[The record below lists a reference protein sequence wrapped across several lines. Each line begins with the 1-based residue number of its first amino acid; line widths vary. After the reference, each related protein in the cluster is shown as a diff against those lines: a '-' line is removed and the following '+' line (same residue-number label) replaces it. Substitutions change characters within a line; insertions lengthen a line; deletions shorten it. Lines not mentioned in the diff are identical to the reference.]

1 MVNLAKVA
9 TKKAPQKEK
18 TPPPPRVKEGSM
30 EEDINKA
37 PLAKAI
43 AKNSEAVNNKTSEGK
58 QPSVA
63 DDSVESYEDSEKEG
77 ASSEND
83 DDCGDDGLEDEK
95 APVTPAKRK
104 ADTKKDKETP
114 PAKKEKSDEGFILFM
129 GNVNS
134 GEDSGEI
141 ESAIAHFFSNEGL
154 EIKDVRLAASRKFGY
169 VDFASEEDLQKALE
183 LNGKKLMGQPVKLDR
198 ARMKENS
205 KPASDLTNKLLVNNL
220 PFSATEDT
228 LRHMFTKAV
237 SFRMPQKNGKS
248 LGYGYV
254 EFESVKDAS
263 NAMKTCKNIEID
275 GRNVRVEY
283 SYTGQER
290 EGRGKGGVG
299 CSSNRVFINNMSFI
313 VTEDSVRQVF
323 EKAVAIRI
331 PLDKGQAQKYALLE
345 FNSVKEATQTRTTC
359 HKMRIESQS
368 IKLESGNETRSSGKE
383 RGSSEPTKTLGV
395 KGLSENTTGQTL
407 KDVFEGSVS
416 ARIITDRDTGSSKGF
431 GFVEF
436 NSEEDCKAAREAME
450 DCEIHGKTV
459 TLYYANAKQVASRG
473 EGKGGS
479 VGSAG
484 GRGGG
489 SRGARGLGRRG
500 GRSAPWN

>member
-1 MVNLAKVA
+1 KVA
-9 TKKAPQKEK
+9 TKKAPQIKK
-18 TPPPPRVKEGSM
+18 TPPPPGVKEGSI
-30 EEDINKA
+30 EEDTNEA
-37 PLAKAI
+37 PLAKTI
-43 AKNSEAVNNKTSEGK
+43 AKNSEAVNNETAEAK
-58 QPSVA
+58 QPSEA
-63 DDSVESYEDSEKEG
+63 DDDVESYEDSEKED
-77 ASSEND
+77 ASSENED
-83 DDCGDDGLEDEK
+83 DLEDEK
-95 APVTPAKRK
+95 EAPVTPAKRK

-134 GEDSGEI
+134 EEDSGEI
-141 ESAIAHFFSNEGL
+141 ESAITHFFSNEGL
-154 EIKDVRLAASRKFGY
+154 EIQTVRLAASRKFGY

-183 LNGKKLMGQPVKLDR
+183 LNGKNLMGQPVKLDR
-198 ARMKENS
+198 ARSKENS
-205 KPASDLTNKLLVNNL
+205 KQRKTAADLTNKLLVNNL

-254 EFESVKDAS
+254 EFESVEDAR
-263 NAMKTCKNIEID
+263 NAKKTCKNIEID
-275 GRNVRVEY
+275 GRCVRVEY

-290 EGRGKGGVG
+290 EGRGRGGVG
-299 CSSNRVFINNMSFI
+299 CSSNRVFINNLSFI

-331 PLDKGQAQKYALLE
+331 PLDKGQTQKYALLE
-345 FNSVKEATQTRTTC
+345 FNSLKEATQARTTC
-359 HKMRIESQS
+359 HNMRIESKS
-368 IKLESGNETRSSGKE
+368 IRLESGNETRNSGKE
-383 RGSSEPTKTLGV
+383 RGSSEPTKTLCV
-395 KGLSENTTGQTL
+395 RGLSEDTTGQTL
-407 KDVFEGSVS
+407 RDVFEGSVS

-436 NSEEDCKAAREAME
+436 NSEENCKAAREAME
-450 DCEIHGKTV
+450 DCKIHGNTV

-479 VGSAG
+479 VGSAA

-489 SRGARGLGRRG
+489 SRGARGGGRRG
-500 GRSAPWN
+500 GRSAHWN